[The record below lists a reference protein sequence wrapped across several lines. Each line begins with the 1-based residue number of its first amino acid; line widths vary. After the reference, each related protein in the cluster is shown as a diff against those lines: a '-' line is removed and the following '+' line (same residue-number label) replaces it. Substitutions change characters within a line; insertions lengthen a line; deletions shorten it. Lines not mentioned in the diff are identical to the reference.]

1 MGRYRRKRE
10 AKARRRP
17 WEFSKKLAAWA
28 VLTGGAMVAAD
39 VRTGLAALV
48 GAGLACVY
56 YVVTARRQF
65 GGVTG
70 DLAGFFLQLCE
81 LGMVLCAAVGQRLEV
96 LL

>member
-1 MGRYRRKRE
+1 MCGRVWPPWWERLCRR
-10 AKARRRP
+10 
-17 WEFSKKLAAWA
+17 L
-28 VLTGGAMVAAD
+28 VQLGLTRSDGIVAL
-39 VRTGLAALV
+39 G
-48 GAGLACVY
+48 
-56 YVVTARRQF
+56 